1 MEMTL
6 SNLVTEH
13 RIDHGDFLAR
23 ASMLNALG
31 ITVMVSNYDRFDLV
45 TSYLRRYTKEAIV
58 MVMGAP
64 TLVGIF
70 DETYYAGLPGG
81 ILEGL
86 GRLFQG
92 DTTLYVYPMKAAPD
106 APVVDAVSLPLAP
119 LSRRLYWYL
128 LESGQ
133 IQPVREFRE
142 EQLHVYPDDVLAKI
156 QSGDATWE
164 SMVPPAVAEIIRS
177 RGLFGYKA

>member
-1 MEMTL
+1 M
-6 SNLVTEH
+6 
-13 RIDHGDFLAR
+13 
-23 ASMLNALG
+23 
-31 ITVMVSNYDRFDLV
+31 
-45 TSYLRRYTKEAIV
+45 
-58 MVMGAP
+58 
-64 TLVGIF
+64 
-70 DETYYAGLPGG
+70 
-81 ILEGL
+81 
-86 GRLFQG
+86 
-92 DTTLYVYPMKAAPD
+92 YPMKTGPD

-164 SMVPPAVAEIIRS
+164 SMVPPQVAEIIRS
-177 RGLFGYKA
+177 RGLFGYQAPPTGA